1 MNIYSNFTI
10 PGILTIGMMLFGIL
24 LGINGKP
31 YSNAIFTI
39 HKLFALAFVVLTIIK
54 LNPYLKQNPIN
65 GLILVLLIIAVL
77 SIIGLFA
84 SGAAM
89 SIIEGSKP
97 ILLWLHRLLPLTALG
112 SLIWVLELLKANS

>member
-1 MNIYSNFTI
+1 MNIYTTFTV

-39 HKLFALAFVVLTIIK
+39 HKLFALAFVVVTIIK
-54 LNPYLKQNPIN
+54 LMPYLKLTPIN
-65 GLILVLLIIAVL
+65 GLILILLVLAGL

-84 SGAAM
+84 TGAAM
-89 SIIEGSKP
+89 SIIESSKP
-97 ILLWLHRLLPLTALG
+97 ILLWLHRILPLTALC
-112 SLIWVLELLKANS
+112 SLIVLLELLKTRL